1 MKSNNK
7 PIPLVE
13 EIVGKSFSKNN
24 KDIIIGL
31 PKNKKEED
39 DNSVNSANYSG
50 AELKERHNSNNVN
63 SPNPFSFSNM
73 SKKSIERYQEKLKE
87 KTMRMEIDKRYTETE
102 RLRKK
107 YEEKK
112 SNLHTFDNNPQY
124 KKMLKRVAIQLILIL
139 IEGIIY
145 LLFNLTI
152 YYIAS
157 HSKESSAIFGIC
169 LSITQ
174 IAFCFIL
181 FISLNFGLLNDPN
194 LSKTFRLFIVIES
207 FVIFC
212 TFIFNIIL
220 TFISKRYIHKM
231 KQFKNKFI
239 FYFIFLIMIFL
250 SIAIFKFCWNLFFES
265 VLILL
270 GKKTEYSILIFNE
283 QNLKSN
289 EINFDTN
296 LSASN
301 NITNENLVNSVSLF
315 NNEDGHED
323 NDKEEEQQYKA
334 FNYFNNFH
342 YSVSSTR
349 QADYPGFK
357 KN

>member
-13 EIVGKSFSKNN
+13 EIVGKSISNNN

-50 AELKERHNSNNVN
+50 AELKESHNSNNVN
-63 SPNPFSFSNM
+63 APNPFSFSNM

-102 RLRKK
+102 RLRI
-107 YEEKK
+107 
-112 SNLHTFDNNPQY
+112 
-124 KKMLKRVAIQLILIL
+124 KRVAIQLILIL

-315 NNEDGHED
+315 NNEDKHED